1 MRTKTVILTLVFALL
16 ALCSYAQDSL
26 ITKLAVSDDD
36 TLTQTEEVVVSENIS
51 LSSQQYYE
59 LEKMKLENKKMQ
71 IKELVASNQNNV
83 KPVLMAVTPFLT
95 AIIIVLIV
103 LYFDDRQKKAKYE
116 LMSKAIELGAT
127 IPTDFFA
134 SKKKIK
140 NYLASG
146 LTTLATGLGII
157 IFGIIVEEV
166 IIGIGAIVAFV
177 GLAYLGVWKFEQSQK
192 NSNSRESESQ
202 E

>member
-116 LMSKAIELGAT
+116 LMSKAIESGAT

-192 NSNSRESESQ
+192 NSNSRESESH